1 MTASDQVKQT
11 PSCSGGHRPPLQL
24 HHLDVRSGIYSTA
37 GGAGMMGVRGWIF
50 SHSHDQRSYFWL
62 VFLASL
68 LESFF
73 AFLACFF
80 ALAACCFSSLVCF
93 WAAAFPLLVPV
104 VPWAKAGIESVNAI
118 RAAKTNVVNLFMVFS
133 P

>member
-1 MTASDQVKQT
+1 
-11 PSCSGGHRPPLQL
+11 
-24 HHLDVRSGIYSTA
+24 
-37 GGAGMMGVRGWIF
+37 MMGVRGWIF
-50 SHSHDQRSYFWL
+50 SHSHDQRSYFLL

-80 ALAACCFSSLVCF
+80 ALAACCFSSLACF

-118 RAAKTNVVNLFMVFS
+118 RAAKTNVVNLFIVFS

>member
-1 MTASDQVKQT
+1 
-11 PSCSGGHRPPLQL
+11 
-24 HHLDVRSGIYSTA
+24 
-37 GGAGMMGVRGWIF
+37 MGVRGWIF
-50 SHSHDQRSYFWL
+50 SHSHDQRSYFLL

-73 AFLACFF
+73 VFLACFF
-80 ALAACCFSSLVCF
+80 ALAASFFSSLACF
-93 WAAAFPLLVPV
+93 WAAAFALLLPV

>member
-1 MTASDQVKQT
+1 
-11 PSCSGGHRPPLQL
+11 
-24 HHLDVRSGIYSTA
+24 
-37 GGAGMMGVRGWIF
+37 MGVRGWIF
-50 SHSHDQRSYFWL
+50 SHSHNQRSYLLL

-73 AFLACFF
+73 A
-80 ALAACCFSSLVCF
+80 LAACFFSSLVCF
-93 WAAAFPLLVPV
+93 WAAAFALLVPV

>member
-1 MTASDQVKQT
+1 
-11 PSCSGGHRPPLQL
+11 
-24 HHLDVRSGIYSTA
+24 
-37 GGAGMMGVRGWIF
+37 MMGVRGWIF
-50 SHSHDQRSYFWL
+50 SHSHNQRSYLLL

-68 LESFF
+68 SEFF
-73 AFLACFF
+73 LAFLACCFF
-80 ALAACCFSSLVCF
+80 ALAACFFSSLVCF